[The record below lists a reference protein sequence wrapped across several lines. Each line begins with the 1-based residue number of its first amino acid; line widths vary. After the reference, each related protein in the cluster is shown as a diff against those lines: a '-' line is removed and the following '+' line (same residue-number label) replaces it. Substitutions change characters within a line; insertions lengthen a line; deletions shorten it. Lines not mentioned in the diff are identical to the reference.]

1 MSKKFKL
8 KFEIDEATGKIEK
21 VTWDDDTPGDTKG
34 PEGTITDSVSIV
46 VTRKN
51 PTCINVLINNVW
63 HTFCY

>member
-8 KFEIDEATGKIEK
+8 KFEIDDATDKIK
-21 VTWDDDTPGDTKG
+21 AVTWDDDTPGDTKG

-51 PTCINVLINNVW
+51 PTCINIMII
-63 HTFCY
+63 C